1 MQTEYIY
8 NLKEKTVP
16 ETIGAKAKNLRFLA
30 QKSFPMPET
39 FVCTWDAYNEY
50 LHPNGTQ
57 VNDLI
62 KKELSQKLNPT
73 KQYAVRSSAN
83 IEDGTNYSCAGQFK
97 SILNVTGIE
106 NILKAIESI
115 WSSTGSDGVKT
126 YLDKIG
132 ADARALRMA
141 VIIQEMVK
149 CTISGVTFSRNP
161 MTGLD
166 EIIVE
171 ATRGNGENLVQN
183 GLTPERW
190 VNKWG
195 EWIVKPENS
204 PIETDLIQEVV
215 TNTKKISETFGTD
228 VDVEWVYDGNS
239 INWVQLREIT
249 SLNNASLYSNHISR
263 EVFPGMIKPLIW
275 SINVPLVCSGWL
287 KLFEQLVGQCDIDP
301 PSLAKPFYY
310 RAYFNMGTIGKIF
323 EALGLPSDTLE
334 LLLDVESGG
343 SEKPTFKPTAKT
355 VRLLPKLIR
364 FAIDMIRFPKKIDVF
379 LPDMKNSYSTF
390 SIDNITHLK
399 PGEIIRE
406 IDKLYKLNEETAY
419 YMIVTYSLMGVYN
432 GLLKY
437 QLKKYGI
444 PIDTVELTFGMDELN
459 EFNPLFTLG
468 SLNHS
473 FSHLRDGIKEK
484 ISNSSYQDFI
494 TIPGINSF
502 QKSVNKFIEHFGHL
516 SDSGNDFSCTPWRE
530 NRDSIISMIVN
541 YTQRKDTT
549 SHKVHFS
556 NLKISSMKKMLLRP
570 LYQRARK
577 FLYYREAVGFLY
589 TYGYGLFRPYFLA
602 LGDYFF
608 LNGCMNSKDDIF
620 YLSFPEIQ
628 ALVKDE
634 SQGSNYR
641 NIIIQRKKEM
651 EEYGNISLPH
661 IIYGD
666 KQPPI
671 TRHTGNTLTGIPTSK
686 GIFEGKAK
694 VIHGVADFN
703 KLSDGDVLIIPFS
716 DVGLT
721 PLFTKAGAIVAESGG
736 FLSHSSIIARE
747 YEIPAVVSVPE
758 ACQIEDNTTVTVD
771 GYKGEISIHQP

>member
-8 NLKEKTVP
+8 NLKGKTVP

-30 QKSFPMPET
+30 QKSFAIPET
-39 FVCTWDAYNEY
+39 FVCTWDAYQEY

-57 VNDLI
+57 VNDKI
-62 KKELSQKLNPT
+62 KSELTEKLNPS
-73 KQYAVRSSAN
+73 KHYAIRSSAN
-83 IEDGTNYSCAGQFK
+83 IEDGTKYSCAGQFQ
-97 SILNVTGIE
+97 SILNVTGTE

-115 WSSTGSDGVKT
+115 WSSTCSAGVKT
-126 YLDKIG
+126 YLEKIG
-132 ADARALRMA
+132 ADSHSLRMA

-149 CTISGVTFSRNP
+149 PAISGVTFSRNP

-171 ATRGNGENLVQN
+171 ATMGNGETLVQN
-183 GLTPERW
+183 GITPERW

-195 EWIVKPENS
+195 EWTVRPENS
-204 PIETDLIQEVV
+204 PIETDLIQDVV
-215 TNTKKISETFGTD
+215 ANTKKIAQTFGTD
-228 VDVEWVYDGNS
+228 VDVEWVYDGQN

-287 KLFEQLVGQCDIDP
+287 KLFEQLVGKCNIDP
-301 PSLAKPFYY
+301 LSLAKPFYY

-343 SEKPTFKPTAKT
+343 SAKPTFKPTAKT
-355 VRLLPKLIR
+355 VRLFPKMIR
-364 FAIDMIRFPKKIDVF
+364 FAIDKVLFAKKITGF
-379 LPDMKNSYSTF
+379 LPEMKKRYSAFTP
-390 SIDNITHLK
+390 NKITNLK

-406 IDKLYKLNEETAY
+406 IDNLYKLNEETAY
-419 YMIVTYSLMGVYN
+419 YMIVTYSLMGLYN

-444 PIDTVELTFGMDELN
+444 QIDTIDLTFGMEELN
-459 EFNPLFTLG
+459 EFNPIFTLS
-468 SLNHS
+468 SLNHN
-473 FSHLRDGIKEK
+473 FSHLKYGIKEK
-484 ISNSSYQDFI
+484 ISNSSYQDFL

-502 QKSVNKFIEHFGHL
+502 QKSVNNFIEHFGHL

-530 NRDSIISMIVN
+530 SRDNIITMIVN

-549 SHKVHFS
+549 AHKVHFS
-556 NLKISSMKKMLLRP
+556 NLKISSIKKLFLRP
-570 LYQRARK
+570 LYKRARK

-608 LNGCMNSKDDIF
+608 LKNCMNSKEDIF
-620 YLSFPEIQ
+620 YLSFSEIKT
-628 ALVKDE
+628 LFKDE
-634 SQGSNYR
+634 SRGAYYK

-651 EEYGNISLPH
+651 EEFEKISLPH

-671 TRHTGNTLTGIPTSK
+671 SRQNGNTLNGIPTSR

-694 VIHGVADFN
+694 VIHGVSDFN

-758 ACQIEDNTTVTVD
+758 ACQIMDNTTVTVD
-771 GYKGEISIHQP
+771 GNKGEILIHQP

>member
-8 NLKEKTVP
+8 NLKGKTVP

-30 QKSFPMPET
+30 QKNFAMPET
-39 FVCTWDAYNEY
+39 FVCTWDAYKEY
-50 LHPNGTQ
+50 LQPIGIPI
-57 VNDLI
+57 NDKI
-62 KKELSQKLNPT
+62 KAELSKKLNPT
-73 KQYAVRSSAN
+73 KQYAIRSSAN

-97 SILNVTGIE
+97 SILNVTGTD
-106 NILKAIESI
+106 NILTAIESI
-115 WSSTGSDGVKT
+115 WSSTCSENVKT
-126 YLDKIG
+126 YLKKIG
-132 ADARALRMA
+132 ADSHSLRMA
-141 VIIQEMVK
+141 VIIQEMVHPG
-149 CTISGVTFSRNP
+149 ISGVTFTRNP
-161 MTGLD
+161 MTGMD

-171 ATRGNGENLVQN
+171 ATMGNGENLVQN
-183 GLTPERW
+183 GHTPERW

-195 EWIVKPENS
+195 EWIVKPESS
-204 PIETDLIQEVV
+204 PIETDLIQDVV
-215 TNTKKISETFGTD
+215 SNTKKIAETFGTD
-228 VDVEWVYDGNS
+228 VDVEWVYDGSS

-249 SLNNASLYSNHISR
+249 SLKDSTLYSNHIAR
-263 EVFPGMIKPLIW
+263 EVFPGLIKPLIW

-301 PSLAKPFYY
+301 HSLAKAFYY

-355 VRLLPKLIR
+355 LRLLPKLIR
-364 FAIDMIRFPKKIDVF
+364 FAIDKTRFAKKIDAF
-379 LPDMKNSYSTF
+379 LPDMKNRYSAF
-390 SIDNITHLK
+390 SIDNITNLK
-399 PGEIIRE
+399 PEEIIRD
-406 IDKLYKLNEETAY
+406 IDKLNKLNEETAY

-444 PIDTVELTFGMDELN
+444 SIDTIDLTKGIDELN
-459 EFNPLFTLG
+459 DFNPVVTL
-468 SLNHS
+468 STLNHN
-473 FSHLRDGIKEK
+473 FSHLKDGIKEK
-484 ISNSSYQDFI
+484 ISNSSYQDFL

-502 QKSVNKFIEHFGHL
+502 QKSVNNFIEHFGHL

-530 NRDSIISMIVN
+530 NRDNIITMIVN
-541 YTQRKDTT
+541 YTHRNETT
-549 SHKVHFS
+549 SHKSHFS
-556 NLKISSMKKMLLRP
+556 NLNISSIKKIFLHP
-570 LYQRARK
+570 LYKRSRK

-602 LGDYFF
+602 LGDYFS
-608 LNGCMNSKDDIF
+608 LKGWICSKDDIF

-634 SQGSNYR
+634 SQGAHYK
-641 NIIIQRKKEM
+641 NIILQRKEEM
-651 EEYGNISLPH
+651 EEFGNISLPH

-671 TRHTGNTLTGIPTSK
+671 NRPTGNILSGIPTSK
-686 GIFEGKAK
+686 GIFEGKAQ

-721 PLFTKAGAIVAESGG
+721 PLFTKAGAIVSESGG

-771 GYKGEISIHQP
+771 GYKGEIIIHQQ